1 MNQEY
6 FTVALSSEINLG
18 LSLVDMATVAQFEAK
33 NICLVPGVANFWY
46 GVVNFKG
53 SLLWVLDSDR
63 FFNLNLNV
71 PRNRQTQKLTTVI
84 LKNQQSVNQKRVA
97 IVTQKLQ
104 GILSVEP
111 SSLKPLTDDVCPALR
126 ECCSAIAQTEL
137 QTAYILDSAAL
148 LNRLH
153 QQSILVSA

>member
-6 FTVALSSEINLG
+6 FIVALSSEINVG
-18 LSLVDMATVAQFEAK
+18 LSLVDMGTIAQFEVP
-33 NICLVPGVANFWY
+33 NICTVPGVANFWY

-63 FFNLNLNV
+63 FFNLNLNAHH
-71 PRNRQTQKLTTVI
+71 NRQLHKLTTVI

-97 IVTQKLQ
+97 IVTQQLL
-104 GILSVEP
+104 GILAVES
-111 SSLKPLTDDVCPALR
+111 SSLKPLTDNVCPTLR
-126 ECCSAIAQTEL
+126 EYCSAMVKTEL
-137 QTAYILDSAAL
+137 QTAYIIDSAAL
-148 LNRLH
+148 LTRLH